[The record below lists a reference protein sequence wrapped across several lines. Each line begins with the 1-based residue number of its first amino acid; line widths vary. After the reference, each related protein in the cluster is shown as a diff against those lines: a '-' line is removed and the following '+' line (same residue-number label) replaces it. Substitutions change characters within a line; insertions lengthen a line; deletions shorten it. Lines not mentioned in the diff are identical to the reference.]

1 METLIAFAIGIFL
14 LAWIMRARSC
24 FSRFIALVLFI
35 FLLWVYRIEVANI
48 VDQIGNIFNVE
59 SVSERLYH
67 FLDTVSQRL
76 IQWFGQLFQ

>member
-35 FLLWVYRIEVANI
+35 FLLWVYRNEVANV
-48 VDQIGNIFNVE
+48 VDQIGNIFNVDNI
-59 SVSERLYH
+59 SERFYH
-67 FLDTVSQRL
+67 FLMTMWQRL
-76 IQWFGQLFQ
+76 IQWFGQLIQ